1 MVRGLWEPLRSRSS
15 ARTSI
20 RIFAAA
26 IAVFSFPS
34 LLANAQDSRPI
45 KTARHD
51 PAAIQRLG
59 EQINQNTIAVMSG
72 NPNATYLSLA
82 YDLSAVLDDGDN
94 FRVLPVIGKGGGQNL
109 RDVRFLKGID
119 LGITQSVILNR
130 ARRSNEIGNIDDK
143 IVYIT
148 KLYNEE
154 MHFIV
159 RSDSGIEKLEDLNGK
174 TVNFSDIGSG
184 TQASTRDIFEKLG
197 IHAKEVN
204 MGQNDAAVA
213 LKKGEIDATILI
225 AGKPTGSTIKLKSSD
240 GFKLLPVAYAKPLQ
254 QEYLPAVLTHA
265 DYPGLIKEGE
275 QIDTVAV
282 GAVLIAYNWPKG
294 TDRYNRIV
302 SFIDHFFPKLA
313 EFQKPP
319 RHGKWKETNLAAKLP
334 GWTRFPYA
342 DEWLQKHPARVAA
355 TPSIERKQFNEFV
368 ASRDPN
374 AGPLAESGS
383 FEERERLF
391 QEFLKWKQARE
402 RR

>member
-1 MVRGLWEPLRSRSS
+1 
-15 ARTSI
+15 
-20 RIFAAA
+20 
-26 IAVFSFPS
+26 
-34 LLANAQDSRPI
+34 
-45 KTARHD
+45 
-51 PAAIQRLG
+51 
-59 EQINQNTIAVMSG
+59 
-72 NPNATYLSLA
+72 
-82 YDLSAVLDDGDN
+82 
-94 FRVLPVIGKGGGQNL
+94 
-109 RDVRFLKGID
+109 
-119 LGITQSVILNR
+119 
-130 ARRSNEIGNIDDK
+130 
-143 IVYIT
+143 
-148 KLYNEE
+148 
-154 MHFIV
+154 
-159 RSDSGIEKLEDLNGK
+159 
-174 TVNFSDIGSG
+174 
-184 TQASTRDIFEKLG
+184 
-197 IHAKEVN
+197 
-204 MGQNDAAVA
+204 
-213 LKKGEIDATILI
+213 
-225 AGKPTGSTIKLKSSD
+225 
-240 GFKLLPVAYAKPLQ
+240 
-254 QEYLPAVLTHA
+254 VLTHA